1 MAQGTFALFNQ
12 FKVDMAEGYHN
23 LETDSLKLAFTTLQA
38 GGTPTIAA
46 TASDPRWGSGG
57 STNLS
62 SSQVT
67 GTNYTAGGNACA
79 NGSVV
84 DSSGTVTFDA
94 DNPATWT
101 QHASG
106 PATIKTAVLYNDTDS
121 GKRAIGFMDMTGNG
135 TSAISLVD
143 GDITV
148 TFNASGIFTLA

>member
-1 MAQGTFALFNQ
+1 MAQGTFTLFNQ
-12 FKVDMAEGYHN
+12 FKEDMAEGFHN

-46 TASDPRWGSGG
+46 TDSDPRWGAGG
-57 STNLS
+57 GTNLS
-62 SSQVT
+62 SSEVS
-67 GTNYTAGGNACA
+67 GTNYTAGGNATA
-79 NGSVV
+79 NNSVV
-84 DSSGTVTFDA
+84 ESAGTVTFDA

-106 PATIKTAVLYNDTDS
+106 PTNIKTAVLYNDTDS
-121 GKRAIGFMDMTGNG
+121 GKRVIGFIDMTGDG

-148 TFNASGIFTLA
+148 AFNASGIFTLA